1 MINNQIERNGVRI
14 GDIITLH
21 PLRGNKRNIKLMRS
35 KYELYNSLSGNCNH
49 HGTRICLP
57 TIDAHPIVILL
68 FTFKLYKDQSRD
80 DDCRFVIKS
89 ENDETIKINGV
100 FTREAYL
107 QRGDIVD
114 IGHNR
119 LIFSRPSI
127 DCRIDNVYPMLIT
140 PHFIIS
146 KLNILLL
153 GETGVGKT
161 YWAQKIYDQGGHK
174 GRFVHLNISALSPT
188 LVESE
193 LFGHVK
199 GAFTGASINKKGA
212 LYEADKGVLFLD
224 EIDSLSL
231 NLQAKLLLFL
241 DNYEVRPVGGDFSRR
256 VDVKVMFA
264 ANRDLRS
271 MVKQKEMRQDFYFRI
286 SSGISIKLLPLRKQK
301 DIITNIIN
309 KFELENLIIVDSN
322 LRKFY
327 LKLPWYGNIRQLKG
341 HLEKK
346 KFFSNSNRLNFDDL
360 DREILQDDFIENR
373 DELIES
379 WPSLSILREQYIKEV
394 YYQFDNNIHTSSKV
408 LGISSNTL
416 RKVVDA

>member
-1 MINNQIERNGVRI
+1 MINGQIDRNGVRI
-14 GDIITLH
+14 GDNIILH

-35 KYELYNSLSGNCNH
+35 KYELYNNLSGNCNH
-49 HGTRICLP
+49 DGTKICLP
-57 TIDAHPIVILL
+57 TIDADPVDILL

-89 ENDETIKINGV
+89 KNDQTIKVNGV

-127 DCRIDNVYPMLIT
+127 GSGVDNVYPMFIT
-140 PHFIIS
+140 PNFITS

-153 GETGVGKT
+153 GETGIGKT
-161 YWAQKIYDQGGHK
+161 YWAQKIYDQGSHI
-174 GRFVHLNISALSPT
+174 GRFIHLNISALSPS

-212 LYEADKGVLFLD
+212 LFESDKGVLFLD

-241 DNYEVRPVGGDFSRR
+241 DNYEVRPVGGDFSRK
-256 VDVKVMFA
+256 VDVKVIFA

-286 SSGISIKLLPLRKQK
+286 NSGISIKLQPLRKQK
-301 DIITNIIN
+301 EIISNIIN
-309 KFELENLIIVDSN
+309 QFEIKNFIIVDSN
-322 LRKFY
+322 LRQFY

-360 DREILQDDFIENR
+360 DREILQDDFLQNR
-373 DELIES
+373 EDLREC
-379 WPSLSILREQYIKEV
+379 WPSLSDLREQYIKEV
-394 YYQFDNNIHTSSKV
+394 YYQFDNNIHKSSKV
-408 LGISSNTL
+408 LGIASNTL
-416 RKVVDA
+416 RKVLEI